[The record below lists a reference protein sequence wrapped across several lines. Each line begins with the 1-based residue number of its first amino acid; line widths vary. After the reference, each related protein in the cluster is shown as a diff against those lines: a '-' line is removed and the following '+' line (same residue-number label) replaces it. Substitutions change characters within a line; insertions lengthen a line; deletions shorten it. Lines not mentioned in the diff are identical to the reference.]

1 MLNLTDTTFKI
12 GELNLDKAQF
22 NLPKKVVIL
31 NARIV
36 YKYYEVNGEKVKSD
50 EITKIVCNV
59 QDANKVKV
67 LKEMNIA
74 IEDLKAVT
82 LEIYDNLDKMTKL
95 AENDGLLDK
104 TVELI
109 NPQVRLLWNMSRSSW
124 SGVKLV
130 TDDLKVLG
138 E

>member
-1 MLNLTDTTFKI
+1 M
-12 GELNLDKAQF
+12 DKAQF

-36 YKYYEVNGEKVKSD
+36 YKNYEVNGEKVKSD

-59 QDANKVKV
+59 QDADKVKV

-74 IEDLKAVT
+74 IENLKAVT

>member
-50 EITKIVCNV
+50 EVTKIVCNV
-59 QDANKVKV
+59 QDADKVKV

>member
-31 NARIV
+31 DARRV
-36 YKYYEVNGEKVKSD
+36 YNYYEVNGEKVKSD

-59 QDANKVKV
+59 QDADKVKV

>member
-1 MLNLTDTTFKI
+1 M
-12 GELNLDKAQF
+12 NLDKAQF

-59 QDANKVKV
+59 QDADKVKV

-109 NPQVRLLWNMSRSSW
+109 NPQVRLLCNMSRSSW

>member
-12 GELNLDKAQF
+12 GELNLDKAQI

-59 QDANKVKV
+59 QDADKVKV

-109 NPQVRLLWNMSRSSW
+109 NPQVRLLWNTSRSSW

>member
-1 MLNLTDTTFKI
+1 
-12 GELNLDKAQF
+12 LDKAQF

-59 QDANKVKV
+59 QDADKVKV